1 MATCRMPPLE
11 MQVLTEAYRRR
22 VRSREPTRR
31 RPDGAGACA
40 GSPARPDDRGRRWVA
55 QSSRAERPDVA
66 PSCQPSLRLYR
77 PEGEAGRRI
86 DRISRH
92 ATAGEDEVVGP
103 LVRPTRCMTPNQG
116 SAHREGTAGTA
127 GHGDTVAEASIRHPR
142 SKVPEREVEQT
153 HIAVSQQS
161 RNRRHE
167 RRTAL
172 RSSREQRFGQC
183 MSRCDER
190 GPAVHAGTEPC
201 GGLSGCAS
209 RRLCAIRQAL
219 RDDISSHLG
228 DRARHPPR

>member
-1 MATCRMPPLE
+1 MGAVKPRRATWCCALMPSIPPP
-11 MQVLTEAYRRR
+11 VPARR
-22 VRSREPTRR
+22 RSREAHRQDLSACHSGRR
-31 RPDGAGACA
+31 RG
-40 GSPARPDDRGRRWVA
+40 GR
-55 QSSRAERPDVA
+55 A
-66 PSCQPSLRLYR
+66 PR
-77 PEGEAGRRI
+77 
-86 DRISRH
+86 
-92 ATAGEDEVVGP
+92 TA
-103 LVRPTRCMTPNQG
+103 TRCMTPNQG
-116 SAHREGTAGTA
+116 SAHREGRAGTA

-201 GGLSGCAS
+201 GGLSGCPS

>member
-1 MATCRMPPLE
+1 M
-11 MQVLTEAYRRR
+11 
-22 VRSREPTRR
+22 RSRERTRR
-31 RPDGAGACA
+31 RPDGLEPVLGVRHVPTIA
-40 GSPARPDDRGRRWVA
+40 DDGGWA

-66 PSCQPSLRLYR
+66 PSCHPSLRLYR

-92 ATAGEDEVVGP
+92 ATAGEDEVLGP

-116 SAHREGTAGTA
+116 SAHREEERGRQAMA
-127 GHGDTVAEASIRHPR
+127 IPWLRRRSAIHGRRSPSGRSNRLISPSAS
-142 SKVPEREVEQT
+142 
-153 HIAVSQQS
+153 S
-161 RNRRHE
+161 RGNRRHE

-172 RSSREQRFGQC
+172 WSSREQRFGQC
-183 MSRCDER
+183 TSRCDER

-201 GGLSGCAS
+201 GGLPGCPS

-219 RDDISSHLG
+219 RDDVSPHLG

>member
-11 MQVLTEAYRRR
+11 MQVLSEAYRRR
-22 VRSREPTRR
+22 MRSRERTRR
-31 RPDGAGACA
+31 RPDGLEPVLGVRHVPTIA
-40 GSPARPDDRGRRWVA
+40 DDGGWA

-66 PSCQPSLRLYR
+66 PSCHPSLRLYR

-92 ATAGEDEVVGP
+92 ATAGDDEVVGP

-116 SAHREGTAGTA
+116 SAHRGRAGTA

-183 MSRCDER
+183 TSRCDER
-190 GPAVHAGTEPC
+190 GPAVQAGTEPC
-201 GGLSGCAS
+201 GGLPGCPS
-209 RRLCAIRQAL
+209 RRPCAIRQAL
-219 RDDISSHLG
+219 RDDISPHLG

>member
-1 MATCRMPPLE
+1 M
-11 MQVLTEAYRRR
+11 
-22 VRSREPTRR
+22 RSRERTRR
-31 RPDGAGACA
+31 RPDGLEPVLGVRHVPTIA
-40 GSPARPDDRGRRWVA
+40 DDGGWA

-66 PSCQPSLRLYR
+66 PSCHPSLRLYR

-116 SAHREGTAGTA
+116 SAHRGRAGTA

-153 HIAVSQQS
+153 HIAVSQRS

-167 RRTAL
+167 CRTAL
-172 RSSREQRFGQC
+172 WSSREQRFGQC
-183 MSRCDER
+183 TSRCDER
-190 GPAVHAGTEPC
+190 SPAGPCRDRTLWRTPRLPVAAALCDP
-201 GGLSGCAS
+201 AS
-209 RRLCAIRQAL
+209 
-219 RDDISSHLG
+219 
-228 DRARHPPR
+228 PPRRHLPAPRRPCSASASVTTVRHSAARGKLVRGP